1 MGLTNCRI
9 DVSRNN
15 IDTYSTTEQQYSED
29 LRLSGNAVTA
39 VPQNRSGW
47 QYQNG
52 AVYYFTDAEGHYVT
66 GTTTIDGETY
76 TFSSLGVLDGT
87 EELEPVTQDEGEEDS
102 TPTLP
107 SGTDE
112 NPIPGSWQL
121 SGGEYYLVDD
131 SGRMLTGW
139 QKYDTAWYYMD
150 ESGVMQTGWLQL
162 GDTWYYLY
170 DWGGMA
176 TGWYKVGN
184 TWYYADSSGKMLS
197 GQWLELDGT
206 WYYLNQYGS
215 MVTGWLQLSGKWY
228 YLDSSGAMVT
238 GWQEIGGETYY
249 MSTRTGACATGWNL
263 IDDVTYYFDPVSC
276 AMARDTTINGYYV
289 DENGVYTAQ

>member
-1 MGLTNCRI
+1 MGLTGARV
-9 DVSRNN
+9 DVSRND
-15 IDTYSTTEQQYSED
+15 IDTYSSAEQQYSEE

-39 VPQNRSGW
+39 VPQSRSGW

-52 AVYYFTDAEGHYVT
+52 AVYYFTDDEGHYVT
-66 GTTTIDGETY
+66 GTTTIEGDTY

-87 EELEPVTQDEGEEDS
+87 EELEPVTQDEEEE
-102 TPTLP
+102 PTLP
-107 SGTDE
+107 TGGED

-150 ESGVMQTGWLQL
+150 ESGVMQTGWLYL
-162 GDTWYYLY
+162 DGDYYYLY

-184 TWYYADSSGKMLS
+184 TWYYSGSNGKMLS
-197 GQWLELDGT
+197 SQWLELGDT

-228 YLDSSGAMVT
+228 YLDASGAMVT

-249 MSTRTGACATGWNL
+249 MSTKTGACATGWNI
-263 IDDVTYYFDPVSC
+263 IDDLTYYFDTASC

-289 DENGVYTAQ
+289 DADGVYTAR